1 MCRGNYGTL
10 FIVGKHPRAVFLFI
24 HMSMIYIH
32 ICFHAIYYADSLPAH
47 DDQRLTKES
56 TGRFPECRCTAVGVD
71 SPGSD
76 RPGRDD
82 HVRDWQWKQV
92 VHSGDSSPLAIH
104 ILNG

>member
-1 MCRGNYGTL
+1 MCRGNYATL

-24 HMSMIYIH
+24 HMSTIYIH

-76 RPGRDD
+76 RRGPR
-82 HVRDWQWKQV
+82 
-92 VHSGDSSPLAIH
+92 
-104 ILNG
+104 